1 MAPGI
6 HRTKTGENVL
16 VTLLS
21 DGHYMLR
28 YADGR
33 VTVI

>member
-16 VTLLS
+16 VSITD
-21 DGHYMLR
+21 DGHYLIR

>member
-1 MAPGI
+1 MTAGM

-16 VTLLS
+16 VTITT

-33 VTVI
+33 VTFI